1 MMCIIYTCVDG
12 SKQPISEENEEE
24 KNDHHDNNLG
34 HERGSEVQIA
44 RLFPVLLRTDGE
56 PLGFVT

>member
-1 MMCIIYTCVDG
+1 MDG
-12 SKQPISEENEEE
+12 SEQPISEENEEE

-44 RLFPVLLRTDGE
+44 GLFPVPLRTDGE
-56 PLGFVT
+56 LLSLVT